1 MLKILSRYLV
11 SLRKHLNVTKAWYFH
26 KLAPASYYHS
36 EGDIKDLNTDNA
48 SDVCVEPSSKIIEV
62 WIFENSKL
70 IIWD

>member
-1 MLKILSRYLV
+1 MLQKR
-11 SLRKHLNVTKAWYFH
+11 FH
-26 KLAPASYYHS
+26 KLAPVSYYHS